1 MLCDYELT
9 LWRVLATL
17 LTGQSLTEL
26 PLSPTS
32 PPSSAPSS
40 TKRERRKEARPGEL
54 LEAALDL
61 FVEKGFAATRV
72 DEVAARA
79 GVSKGTLF
87 LYFPSKEELFKAVVR
102 HNIAGRFAEWAQELE
117 TFDGPAAQLLR
128 DCYLQWWERVGATKA
143 SGITK
148 LIFSEGQNFPEIM
161 EFYRREVILPGQEL
175 VRRVIQRGIDRGEF
189 RPVPVDYIVQ
199 VVLAPMIFL
208 MMWKHSMSACIPD
221 GMDLKPEQFIEAQ
234 IDTALYGLLAR
245 PDAPPPPSSSSSSS
259 PRSGS

>member
-1 MLCDYELT
+1 M
-9 LWRVLATL
+9 
-17 LTGQSLTEL
+17 
-26 PLSPTS
+26 SPTS
-32 PPSSAPSS
+32 PPSAASPG

-102 HNIAGRFAEWAQELE
+102 HNIAGRFDEWREELE
-117 TFDGPAAQLLR
+117 AFEGTTSELLR
-128 DCYLQWWERVGATKA
+128 YCYQVWWERIGCTKA

-148 LIFSEGQNFPEIM
+148 LMFSEAQNFPEIT
-161 EFYRREVILPGQEL
+161 EFYQQEVILPGQML
-175 VRRVIQRGIDRGEF
+175 IRRIIERGIERGEF
-189 RPVPVDYIVQ
+189 RPVPLDYIVH

-208 MMWKHSMSACIPD
+208 MMWKHSLGACIPD
-221 GMDLKPEQFIEAQ
+221 SLGLRPELYITAQ
-234 IDTALYGLLAR
+234 IDNVLHGLLVRSAE
-245 PDAPPPPSSSSSSS
+245 PPPLPSPLSSSAPPS
-259 PRSGS
+259 RGS

>member
-1 MLCDYELT
+1 M
-9 LWRVLATL
+9 RVVEACYITN
-17 LTGQSLTEL
+17 QSVINIAV
-26 PLSPTS
+26 STS
-32 PPSSAPSS
+32 PSSPASQS

-102 HNIAGRFAEWAQELE
+102 HNIAGRFAEWQSELE
-117 TFDGPAAQLLR
+117 AFEGTTSDLLR
-128 DCYLQWWERVGATKA
+128 YCYAVWWERIGATKA

-148 LIFSEGQNFPEIM
+148 LMFSEAQNFPEIT
-161 EFYRREVILPGQEL
+161 EFYQQEVILPGQAL
-175 VRRVIQRGIDRGEF
+175 IRRIVERGIQRGEF
-189 RPVPVDYIVQ
+189 RPVPLDYIVH

-208 MMWKHSMSACIPD
+208 MMWKHSVGACIPD
-221 GMDLKPEQFIEAQ
+221 SVGLRPELYMQAQ
-234 IDTALYGLLAR
+234 VDNVLYGLMVR
-245 PDAPPPPSSSSSSS
+245 PDDAQPPSSTCCPQS
-259 PRSGS
+259 

>member
-1 MLCDYELT
+1 MT
-9 LWRVLATL
+9 T
-17 LTGQSLTEL
+17 
-26 PLSPTS
+26 PP
-32 PPSSAPSS
+32 PPSSATTS

-102 HNIAGRFAEWAQELE
+102 QNIAGRFEEWRDELDSFVG
-117 TFDGPAAQLLR
+117 TTSDLLR
-128 DCYLQWWERVGATKA
+128 YCYQVWWERIGATKA

-148 LIFSEGQNFPEIM
+148 LMFSEAQNFPEIT
-161 EFYRREVILPGQEL
+161 EFYQQEVILPGQML
-175 VRRVIQRGIDRGEF
+175 IRRIIERGIARGEF
-189 RPVPVDYIVQ
+189 RPVPLDYIVH

-208 MMWKHSMSACIPD
+208 MMWKHSVGACIPD
-221 GMDLKPEQFIEAQ
+221 SLGLKPERYIEAQ
-234 IDTALYGLLAR
+234 IDNVLHGLLVR
-245 PDAPPPPSSSSSSS
+245 PAPAAPADAPCCPPSPAAAPNPAPSS
-259 PRSGS
+259 PSSTPDRGA